1 MPKNGFIHALIVSCF
16 ALNAMAETA
25 SLELENKPKSYSYFA
40 VGNENINYK
49 ETINLAG
56 ANIETDTTTNN
67 VVLLSGGRTFVS
79 HDLSFSI
86 NAISTLYPQHVTE
99 TWRLTNTFQ
108 GIEPQDLQ
116 TNRFTYSQVSTQF
129 LIHYHPQAWWSLDLG
144 ATYSLG
150 TFKRFSF
157 NYLSVLS
164 CNPSQS
170 DCTGDTVVE
179 ETFGE
184 LTLQGGGSGY
194 FTLTENMQLRF
205 TALVG
210 IPVFSRIENTLYP
223 DLQFDATEGW
233 NTQINSSLTYDI
245 SDEIS
250 LGLIYDF
257 QYQFKDIQNIGTI
270 YIPENER
277 IAHRYGGLVVWA
289 F

>member
-1 MPKNGFIHALIVSCF
+1 MKKTGLLYVLFIYSIS
-16 ALNAMAETA
+16 LNSQAQSA
-25 SLELENKPKSYSYFA
+25 SLDIKDKPASYSYFA
-40 VGNENINYK
+40 IGNENINYK
-49 ETINLAG
+49 ETISISG
-56 ANIETDTTTNN
+56 ANFETDTTTDNL
-67 VVLLSGGRTFVS
+67 VLLSGGRTFVS
-79 HDLSFSI
+79 PDLSFSI

-108 GIEPQDLQ
+108 GIEPHDLQ
-116 TNRFTYSQVSTQF
+116 TNQFTYSQVSTQF
-129 LIHYHPQAWWSLDLG
+129 LLHYHPQAWWSLDLG

-164 CNPSQS
+164 CNPSQT
-170 DCTGDTVVE
+170 DCTGDNVVE

-184 LTLQGGGSGY
+184 LIIQGGGSSY
-194 FTLTENMQLRF
+194 FSLTEDWQLHF

-223 DLQFDATEGW
+223 ELQFDSTAGW
-233 NTQINSSLTYDI
+233 NTEIISSLSYHLND
-245 SDEIS
+245 DIS

-257 QYQFKDIQNIGTI
+257 QYQFKDIQNIGTV

-277 IAHRYGGLVVWA
+277 LAHRYGLLVNWA